1 MEWNW
6 ILPSLAYVA
15 LLGVFG
21 ITLKY
26 ALRSLTWQELVVYT
40 AGAYVIVAAIVLATG
55 THVSFHGGLNG
66 AMAGIGAF
74 IPPLAIVVLFI
85 ALNHGP
91 ASRVIPLTT
100 AYPFITVILAAIF
113 LSEAFTWQSILG
125 SVLIVGG
132 AIALAL

>member
-1 MEWNW
+1 LASW
-6 ILPSLAYVA
+6 ILPSLGYVV

-40 AGAYVIVAAIVLATG
+40 AGAYVIVAAIILATG
-55 THVSFHGGLNG
+55 TDASFHGGLNG
-66 AMAGIGAF
+66 AMAAIGAF
-74 IPPLAIVVLFI
+74 IPPAAIVVLFI

-100 AYPFITVILAAIF
+100 AYPFITIVLAAIF
-113 LSEAFTWQSILG
+113 LSEAFTWQSVLG
-125 SVLIVGG
+125 SLLIVGG
-132 AIALAL
+132 AIALSV